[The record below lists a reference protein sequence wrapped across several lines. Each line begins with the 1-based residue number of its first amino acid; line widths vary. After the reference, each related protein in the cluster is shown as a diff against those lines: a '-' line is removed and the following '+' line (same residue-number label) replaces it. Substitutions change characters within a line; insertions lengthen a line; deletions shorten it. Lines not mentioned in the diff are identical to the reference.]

1 MILAWA
7 ALRSCDKRHR
17 TIKHFSSALTNMHFP
32 AKLKRRIE
40 PPLRIHRGAN
50 PLLNTKKGAGR
61 SLHPES
67 NEGNIS
73 DTGTPP
79 AMR

>member
-1 MILAWA
+1 
-7 ALRSCDKRHR
+7 
-17 TIKHFSSALTNMHFP
+17 MHFP